1 MNTAKPGSFAVL
13 GISGG
18 NRSLTV
24 ASKIAALLKGSAGSA
39 RAAEYQFFQIQEMLR
54 LELLSG
60 PLAGC
65 LQLDAHE
72 IADLPIDAVAH
83 YASQLIAGTLYIHTR
98 AYGHRYLELQAH
110 PGWRDVFQQS
120 GGFALAARR
129 FFPTDVYHIRA

>member
-65 LQLDAHE
+65 LQLDA
-72 IADLPIDAVAH
+72 
-83 YASQLIAGTLYIHTR
+83 SQLIAGTLYIHTR